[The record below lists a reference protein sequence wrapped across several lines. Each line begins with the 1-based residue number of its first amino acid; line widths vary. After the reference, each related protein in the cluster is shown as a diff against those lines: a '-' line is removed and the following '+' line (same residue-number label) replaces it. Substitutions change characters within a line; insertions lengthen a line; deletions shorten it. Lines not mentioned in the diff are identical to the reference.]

1 MPKATKDS
9 VDLTIGIPVYNEIQ
23 VIESVVAAV
32 RDALVDIYPNYRIL
46 VVDDGSTD
54 GTSEK
59 LDSMIE
65 IMNGLLKVIKHPYNL
80 GNGAAVKSCIR
91 HARGKYIV
99 LMDADMQHDPK
110 DILKLT
116 ADLDQYDLVV
126 GSRDFKSKGFWPRR
140 LANLIFDLTASY
152 LTGFKIKDLT
162 SGFRCFRLD
171 VIKGFVHLLPNR
183 FSYPTTS
190 TMAFIKAG
198 YTVKFV
204 PISAQ
209 KRVGKSK
216 LNPIRDGMRF
226 LIIIA
231 KMVLLFEP
239 MKVFFPTSVF
249 LFILALISFVL
260 DFINENRL
268 YIPNSAV
275 FLAVSS
281 VIIFLIGA
289 VAEQVASLRVSL
301 ESHNSDS

>member
-260 DFINENRL
+260 ALINENRL